1 MGAGDGLVEI
11 QPEELRF
18 TWTNYVSS
26 STAYN
31 GLFHD
36 LIVFWEIVLICMDYK
51 WLEFKASTLNNGAV
65 KEEPIHEKPMSK
77 ETDISSDQALSG
89 LADYNSQLID
99 KLLQAE
105 KTITNLRGENSAANL
120 LRDKFLHEIAVVRR
134 KRASRVEVGFS
145 ILSVVCVALVGMSL
159 GYLSCSLG
167 PSGNSSMD

>member
-1 MGAGDGLVEI
+1 MSAVLLSKEVFFFSFKG
-11 QPEELRF
+11 
-18 TWTNYVSS
+18 TNYVSS
-26 STAYN
+26 STAYD

-89 LADYNSQLID
+89 LADYNSTH
-99 KLLQAE
+99 AE

-120 LRDKFLHEIAVVRR
+120 LREKFLHEIAVVRR

-145 ILSVVCVALVGMSL
+145 ILSVVCVALVGTSL
-159 GYLSCSLG
+159 GYLSRSLG